1 MFAAHT
7 NPCANE
13 RTRVESEPL
22 KSCRAEVSVS
32 FIEGSARQEVSL
44 LPPCVDDY
52 VVSDALVRVVDA
64 FVGA

>member
-1 MFAAHT
+1 LRDLHG
-7 NPCANE
+7 
-13 RTRVESEPL
+13 
-22 KSCRAEVSVS
+22 K
-32 FIEGSARQEVSL
+32 L

>member
-1 MFAAHT
+1 
-7 NPCANE
+7 
-13 RTRVESEPL
+13 
-22 KSCRAEVSVS
+22 VS